1 MILII
6 RQMALAALGL
16 AFVAGSYFLHVRL
29 DQLQEGVQKIQR
41 FMFLPQAQVLRVAS
55 LGYQGV
61 VADFLWI
68 QAIQAMGEKKTTEE
82 AGRWIYRVLDILT
95 TLDPKFV
102 RAYEAGGL
110 ALCTLVVLPE
120 ESNALLEKGMKYNP
134 DVWQLPFYLGINYY
148 FELGDDAKAAEYVAR
163 AARLPTA
170 PAYLSGLAA
179 RLYVSAKAPQNA
191 VELIASLYE
200 QAADG
205 EVRHVLEQRLK
216 EAIVARDLQ
225 VLEEAI
231 RRYRDRYAKQP
242 GQLEDLVAQGVLNAL
257 PHDPFGDRY
266 LYDPS
271 TQVVSSSSVKER
283 MAMKGNRRQR

>member
-1 MILII
+1 MTLII

-16 AFVAGSYFLHVRL
+16 VFVVGSYFLHVRL
-29 DQLQEGVQKIQR
+29 DQLQEGVTKIQR

-55 LGYQGV
+55 LGYHGV
-61 VADFLWI
+61 AADFLWI
-68 QAIQAMGEKKTTEE
+68 QAIQAMGEKKVTEE

-120 ESNALLEKGMKYNP
+120 ESNALLEKGMKHNP

-148 FELGDDAKAAEYVAR
+148 FEFGDDAKAAEYVAR
-163 AARLPTA
+163 AARLPAA
-170 PAYLSGLAA
+170 PTYLSGLAA

-191 VELIASLYE
+191 VELMASLYE

-231 RRYRDRYAKQP
+231 RRYRDRYSKQP
-242 GQLEDLVAQGVLNAL
+242 GQLEDLVAQGILNAL
-257 PHDPFGDRY
+257 PRDPFGGQY
-266 LYDPS
+266 LYDSS

>member
-1 MILII
+1 MTLII
-6 RQMALAALGL
+6 RQMALAMLGL
-16 AFVAGSYFLHVRL
+16 VFVAGSYFLHVRL
-29 DQLQEGVQKIQR
+29 DQLQEGVPKIQR
-41 FMFLPQAQVLRVAS
+41 FMFLPQAHVLRVAS
-55 LGYQGV
+55 LGYHGV
-61 VADFLWI
+61 AADFLWI
-68 QAIQAMGEKKTTEE
+68 QAIQAMGEKKVTEE

-148 FELGDDAKAAEYVAR
+148 FEFGDDAKAAEYVDR
-163 AARLPTA
+163 AARLPAA

-205 EVRHVLEQRLK
+205 EVRQVLEQRLK
-216 EAIVARDLQ
+216 EAIVERDLQ

-231 RRYRDRYAKQP
+231 RRYRDRYSKQP

-257 PHDPFGDRY
+257 PRDPFGGRY

-271 TQVVSSSSVKER
+271 IQVVSSSSVKER

>member
-1 MILII
+1 MTLII

-16 AFVAGSYFLHVRL
+16 VFVVGSYFLHVRL
-29 DQLQEGVQKIQR
+29 DQLQEGATKIQR

-55 LGYQGV
+55 LGYHGV
-61 VADFLWI
+61 AADFLWI
-68 QAIQAMGEKKTTEE
+68 QAIQAMGEKKVTEE

-120 ESNALLEKGMKYNP
+120 ESNALLEKGMKHNP

-148 FELGDDAKAAEYVAR
+148 FEFGDDAKAAEYVAR
-163 AARLPTA
+163 AARLPAA

-191 VELIASLYE
+191 VELMASLYE

-231 RRYRDRYAKQP
+231 RRYRDRYSKQP

-257 PHDPFGDRY
+257 PRDPFGGQY

>member
-1 MILII
+1 MTLPI
-6 RQMALAALGL
+6 RQLLLAALGL
-16 AFVAGSYFLHVRL
+16 LFVAGSYFLHVRL
-29 DQLQEGVQKIQR
+29 DKLQEGVQKIQR
-41 FMFLPQAQVLRVAS
+41 FMFLPQAQVFRVAS
-55 LGYQGV
+55 LGYHGV
-61 VADFLWI
+61 AADFLWI
-68 QAIQAMGEKKTTEE
+68 QAIQAMGEKKVTEE

-120 ESNALLEKGMKYNP
+120 ESNALLEKGMKHNP

-148 FELGDDAKAAEYVAR
+148 FEFGDDAKAAEYIAR
-163 AARLPTA
+163 AARLPAA
-170 PAYLSGLAA
+170 PAYLSGLAS

-191 VELIASLYE
+191 VELMASLYE

-216 EAIVARDLQ
+216 EAIVERDLQ
-225 VLEEAI
+225 VLEGAI
-231 RRYRDRYAKQP
+231 RRYRDRYSKQP
-242 GQLEDLVAQGVLNAL
+242 DQLEDLVAQGVLNAL
-257 PHDPFGDRY
+257 PRDPFGGRY

-271 TQVVSSSSVKER
+271 IQSVSSSSVKER

>member
-1 MILII
+1 MTLII

-16 AFVAGSYFLHVRL
+16 VFVAGSYFLHVRL
-29 DQLQEGVQKIQR
+29 DQLQEGVPKIQR

-55 LGYQGV
+55 LGYHGV
-61 VADFLWI
+61 AADFLWI
-68 QAIQAMGEKKTTEE
+68 QAIQAMGEKKVTEE

-120 ESNALLEKGMKYNP
+120 ESNALLEKGMKHNP

-148 FELGDDAKAAEYVAR
+148 FEFGDDAKAAEYVAR
-163 AARLPTA
+163 AARLPAA

-191 VELIASLYE
+191 VELMASLYE

-231 RRYRDRYAKQP
+231 RRYRDRYSKQP
-242 GQLEDLVAQGVLNAL
+242 DQLEDLVAQGALNAL
-257 PHDPFGDRY
+257 PRDPFGGRY